1 MRYLSL
7 FLLFLSP
14 AMGQEKKEKPL
25 KPIEEIKLDR
35 KDPISYEKDVE
46 PIFADKCFVCH
57 SGNVIESK
65 FDMSTYAG
73 VMKGGKR
80 GTVIIP
86 GKASDSF
93 LYKVSG
99 HREKPVMPLK
109 GEDPLS
115 PKELALVKAWI
126 DQGAKAPMG
135 MREKKKIVLNLPP
148 ESVKPVRA
156 VAFGKKIIAVGRANQ
171 INIYD
176 SEKFDFVK
184 TLLDPD
190 LKTADGK
197 PAKAA
202 HISLVESLAFSPDG
216 KTLVSGSFQ
225 ELNIWDIDSGK
236 LKKKLTGF
244 ADRVTALDFS
254 HDGKYLATGG
264 GAPTEDGELRLY
276 QTSDWKLIQDI
287 KPAHSDT
294 VYAVQFSPDNT
305 KLASSAADKFVKVFE
320 VPSGKLLKS
329 FEGHTH
335 HVLDVA
341 WKSDGKA
348 LASAG
353 ADNVIKIW
361 DYDKGEQI
369 RTIQQ
374 AHTKQ
379 VTRLAFIGKTPTFMS
394 VSGDNAFK
402 LWNSDNGGM
411 QRNYS
416 GNIDYLYALAIS
428 DDGKLAAVGGEEG
441 VVRVY
446 KIENPQPIKVLL
458 PPGEIKKDPPPP
470 PTKK

>member
-1 MRYLSL
+1 MASTW
-7 FLLFLSP
+7 P
-14 AMGQEKKEKPL
+14 QE
-25 KPIEEIKLDR
+25 
-35 KDPISYEKDVE
+35 
-46 PIFADKCFVCH
+46 
-57 SGNVIESK
+57 
-65 FDMSTYAG
+65 
-73 VMKGGKR
+73 
-80 GTVIIP
+80 
-86 GKASDSF
+86 
-93 LYKVSG
+93 
-99 HREKPVMPLK
+99 
-109 GEDPLS
+109 
-115 PKELALVKAWI
+115 
-126 DQGAKAPMG
+126 
-135 MREKKKIVLNLPP
+135 
-148 ESVKPVRA
+148 
-156 VAFGKKIIAVGRANQ
+156 
-171 INIYD
+171 
-176 SEKFDFVK
+176 
-184 TLLDPD
+184 
-190 LKTADGK
+190 
-197 PAKAA
+197 AA
-202 HISLVESLAFSPDG
+202 
-216 KTLVSGSFQ
+216 
-225 ELNIWDIDSGK
+225 
-236 LKKKLTGF
+236 
-244 ADRVTALDFS
+244 
-254 HDGKYLATGG
+254 
-264 GAPTEDGELRLY
+264 APTEDGELRLY